1 MKRDQKF
8 EKIALVFENCE
19 YSEIDAKHVSHVYVD
34 DIQSNMYVQNR
45 VADDV
50 PYVHTSKHC
59 KYLSIH
65 LQPECKDNTVKFNPT
80 VTGDFTLFDRINRY
94 ADITAIEFLKD
105 AETLDYIYVNYKGEE
120 VNELQSHTLDDEGVM
135 IIEIGVSNND

>member
-1 MKRDQKF
+1 MFHMYTSDG
-8 EKIALVFENCE
+8 
-19 YSEIDAKHVSHVYVD
+19 
-34 DIQSNMYVQNR
+34 IQSNMYVQNG

-59 KYLSIH
+59 KYLSIY

-80 VTGDFTLFDRINRY
+80 VTSDFTLFDRINRY

-105 AETLDYIYVNYKGEE
+105 AETLDHIYVNYKGEE
-120 VNELQSHTLDDEGVM
+120 VNELQSHTIDDEGVM
-135 IIEIGVSNND
+135 IIEIGVSNNDN